1 MARPKNGKHTSTHI
15 SFSKETLARLN
26 SYLSKYFAGR
36 RALSMLVDRAVNEY
50 LDQHKGDGKI

>member
-1 MARPKNGKHTSTHI
+1 MARPKNGKHI
-15 SFSKETLARLN
+15 YFSKETLARLN